1 MDGMRWLID
10 KEAYICIYIWAI
22 PPFFAPGS
30 GKTLSETFFVNFD
43 NFITHAHMIV
53 Q

>member
-10 KEAYICIYIWAI
+10 
-22 PPFFAPGS
+22 FAPGS
-30 GKTLSETFFVNFD
+30 GKTLSETISVNFD
-43 NFITHAHMIV
+43 NFLTHAHMIV